1 MKKLRFPNN
10 LKDFKNMFFTPKLTI
25 FCIFLTFVHVCS
37 RKMVIII
44 HKMWMAIWWNM
55 ANAKR
60 KYAVTQL
67 CQKWVFCP
75 KTEMCEKP
83 LKSCILICFGHHMV
97 NIKKFIQYTDFQR
110 HRDRVSLKKYAFYK
124 IWIFRNIFLSL
135 KSSRN

>member
-25 FCIFLTFVHVCS
+25 FCIFLTFIHVCS

-55 ANAKR
+55 DNAKR

-75 KTEMCEKP
+75 KTEMCEKT
-83 LKSCILICFGHHMV
+83 LKMLYINMFRSSYGEYRKIHSVDWFSTASWSCKFKKICV
-97 NIKKFIQYTDFQR
+97 LQNLNFQ
-110 HRDRVSLKKYAFYK
+110 KYF
-124 IWIFRNIFLSL
+124 F
-135 KSSRN
+135 KSEVL